1 MMQTVIQNTAY
12 DDVKLR
18 EVLKSVFAKYLKV
31 AQQVTAVLRVADGKS
46 STSNNHQL
54 RLWSHQRRLRI
65 SSCACAHRGLNA
77 QRENQALT
85 KSVSFVCSYGYYTEH
100 ALAADRRC
108 DKGTAKKMECFED
121 RLMVVKSLKCFVQ
134 LIHLFRY
141 LFKTSTCVYDV
152 NCSSV

>member
-1 MMQTVIQNTAY
+1 MHTDIQNTAY

-18 EVLKSVFAKYLKV
+18 ELLKSVFAKYLKV
-31 AQQVTAVLRVADGKS
+31 AQQVTAVPRVADGKS

-65 SSCACAHRGLNA
+65 SSCAHRGLNT

-108 DKGTAKKMECFED
+108 DTGTAKKMEYFED
-121 RLMVVKSLKCFVQ
+121 TLMVVKSLKCFVQ
-134 LIHLFRY
+134 LIYLFRY
-141 LFKTSTCVYDV
+141 LFKTSTCVYDA
-152 NCSSV
+152 NCSFG